1 MTDLLNIK
9 AICVELIS
17 DHAGIPK
24 EKAEKALTVTEP
36 RPWIVNIKYDDGKQG
51 MSIEV
56 FVRDIKPADI
66 KQAVIAP
73 AMKTLLKA
81 IPKRGKKTGQTS
93 KAMIIC
99 QKKGNSYQLESL
111 HLPYRAILRDDLGRD
126 ILNPNGSPKE
136 ALYCCKC
143 QKPIGKIESA
153 ILESIRRIYLAIVP
167 RNR

>member
-1 MTDLLNIK
+1 MTNLLNIK
-9 AICVELIS
+9 AICAELIS

-81 IPKRGKKTGQTS
+81 IPKEEKKRGR
-93 KAMIIC
+93 
-99 QKKGNSYQLESL
+99 
-111 HLPYRAILRDDLGRD
+111 P
-126 ILNPNGSPKE
+126 PK
-136 ALYCCKC
+136 
-143 QKPIGKIESA
+143 Q
-153 ILESIRRIYLAIVP
+153 
-167 RNR
+167 